1 MFGRQTSG
9 SVVCVSCGR
18 LVGVRDERCLNCG
31 RWNPALWGF
40 SPLLRRLGAD
50 LGFTKLLVGGC
61 GALYVV
67 SLLMSP
73 GAFQPRSLLRLFSP
87 DAHALLTLGASGML
101 PVFVEGR
108 WWTVLSAGWLHGG
121 VLHILFNMMWVRQLA
136 PAVAELY
143 GAGRMIL
150 IWTAGSILG
159 FFLSSVSG
167 VVFAGVPFL
176 GNRGITIGASASIFA
191 LLGALLVYGRRTGQS
206 AMRRQI
212 WGWTLAGLLFG
223 FVIPGIDNWAHLG
236 GLAAGAGVARLLD
249 PLRPEKLDHVL
260 AALVCLVATAL
271 AIAASVIV
279 PFRYLG
285 DLFNR

>member
-18 LVGVRDERCLNCG
+18 LVGVRDERCFHCG

-50 LGFTKLLVGGC
+50 LGFTKLLLGGC
-61 GALYVV
+61 ATLFLV

-73 GAFQPRSLLRLFSP
+73 GAFQSGSLFSLFSP
-87 DAHALLTLGASGML
+87 DGRVLVRLGASGLL

-121 VLHILFNMMWVRQLA
+121 LIHIFFNMMWVRQLA
-136 PAVAELY
+136 PAVAGLY

-159 FFLSSVSG
+159 FFLSSASG
-167 VVFAGVPFL
+167 VVFAGIPVL

-223 FVIPGIDNWAHLG
+223 FVVPGIDNWAHLG

-249 PLRPEKLDHVL
+249 PLRPERLDHVL
-260 AALVCLVATAL
+260 GALACLVATAA
-271 AIAASVIV
+271 AIAASVLTPLRI
-279 PFRYLG
+279 LG
-285 DLFNR
+285 G

>member
-31 RWNPALWGF
+31 RWNPALWGY
-40 SPLLRRLGAD
+40 SPLLRKLGAD

-61 GALYVV
+61 AALYLV
-67 SLLMSP
+67 SLLMTP
-73 GAFQPRSLLRLFSP
+73 GAFQPKSLFSLFSP
-87 DAHALLTLGASGML
+87 GGVALLELGASGFI

-108 WWTVLSAGWLHGG
+108 WWTVLSAGWLHGSL
-121 VLHILFNMMWVRQLA
+121 LHIFFNMMWVRQLA
-136 PAVAELY
+136 PAVAELF
-143 GAGRMIL
+143 GAGRTIL
-150 IWTAGSILG
+150 IWTAGSIFG
-159 FFLSSVSG
+159 FLASSASG

-176 GNRGITIGASASIFA
+176 GNHGITIGASASVFA

-223 FVIPGIDNWAHLG
+223 FVVPGIDNWAHMG
-236 GLAAGAGVARLLD
+236 GLAAGAGLARWLD
-249 PLRPEKLDHVL
+249 PLRPERIDHVL
-260 AALVCLVATAL
+260 AALACLVATAL
-271 AIAASVIV
+271 AIVASVLTPV
-279 PFRYLG
+279 ALLAR
-285 DLFNR
+285 